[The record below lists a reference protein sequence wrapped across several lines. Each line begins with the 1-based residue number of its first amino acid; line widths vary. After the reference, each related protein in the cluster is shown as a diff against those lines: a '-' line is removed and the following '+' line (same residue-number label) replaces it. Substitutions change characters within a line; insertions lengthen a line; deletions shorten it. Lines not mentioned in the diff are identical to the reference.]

1 MSRCDANFF
10 SLVTFTLTLT
20 THSHAM
26 GNDQSRTKDA
36 SGETAGPIDYYELLQ
51 VDEEATYD
59 EIKAGPAT
67 MNL

>member
-1 MSRCDANFF
+1 
-10 SLVTFTLTLT
+10 
-20 THSHAM
+20 M